1 MSTLTKLFIT
11 LLVVLSMAL
20 RDAIGPGALH
30 GLLGWVEGLLF
41 AWMPIYL
48 LRMQKRVY
56 GQGWTMTLL
65 KYCVL
70 GFSYVMLLSFGA
82 VFTVLAS
89 LVWA

>member
-1 MSTLTKLFIT
+1 
-11 LLVVLSMAL
+11 MAL
-20 RDAIGPGALH
+20 RDVVGKGAPH
-30 GLLGWVEGLLF
+30 ALLGWIEGLLF

-48 LRMQKRVY
+48 LLMQKHVY
-56 GQGWTMTLL
+56 RQGWTMTVL